1 MADEDT
7 GGAVPAA
14 AVPGVDDQDPAA
26 MLGAAIHGGTVAPD
40 PDAVDTSDA
49 ALQQLARDRK
59 EAPTAD
65 ERLIADAKWWKTQ
78 SRRTEQRLRE
88 ASTKLGELEDRD
100 KSEIQR
106 ATDRALKAEQRAEAA
121 ERRIWMADAAE
132 HYEIPAKFRSRITG
146 ATEDEIEAS
155 AEALARDLNEMK
167 AELAGQEGQKPAQQ
181 GRPATRS
188 GRRPVES
195 LRSGASPSGNSG
207 GGAGSG
213 NDILRDMINRS
224 RGR

>member
-1 MADEDT
+1 MSETAPET
-7 GGAVPAA
+7 PAA
-14 AVPGVDDQDPAA
+14 AIPGVDDQDPAA

-65 ERLIADAKWWKTQ
+65 ERLIADAKWWKAQ

-100 KSEIQR
+100 KSELQR

-121 ERRIWMADAAE
+121 ERRIWAADAAE
-132 HYEIPAKFRSRITG
+132 QYEIPVKFRGRITG
-146 ATEDEIEAS
+146 TTQEEIETS

-167 AELAGQEGQKPAQQ
+167 AELSGQEGGKPAQQ
-181 GRPATRS
+181 GRPATRAS
-188 GRRPVES
+188 RRPVES
-195 LRSGASPSGNSG
+195 MRSGAAPSGNG
-207 GGAGSG
+207 GGGTGSG

-224 RGR
+224 RGH